1 MFDMSDIDDIS
12 ALWGG
17 QHENRL
23 HPDRLPSRPAF
34 ARQPRPDVPSPDAGR
49 LDAMERRWREVLER
63 LIERIDT
70 IEQEQSGGRLHD
82 QRVTALEDQVQQRMV
97 RLDAVERQFARLQE
111 AFQGQLALIVSQAV
125 DAATARVVAVEE
137 ELNDRL
143 DAIDAAAAR
152 VTAETARVASL
163 VPSAASALAPL
174 RSDLAALQTRVNAL
188 TEAVG
193 QLAGSGKSARGAQ
206 SSVKVPRPAPSARV
220 VPGEPRRLPGPKG

>member
-1 MFDMSDIDDIS
+1 MFDMGDIDDIS

-17 QHENRL
+17 QQENRL
-23 HPDRLPSRPAF
+23 RPDRLPSRPPS
-34 ARQPRPDVPSPDAGR
+34 ARQPSPDAGR

-63 LIERIDT
+63 LIGRIDT
-70 IEQEQSGGRLHD
+70 IEQEQAGGRLND
-82 QRVTALEDQVQQRMV
+82 QRVTALEDQVQQCMV
-97 RLDAVERQFARLQE
+97 RLDAVERQFAGLRE
-111 AFQGQLALIVSQAV
+111 AAQGQLALIVSQAV

-143 DAIDAAAAR
+143 DAIDVAAAR

-163 VPSAASALAPL
+163 VPSAATALAPL

-188 TEAVG
+188 TDAVG

-206 SSVKVPRPAPSARV
+206 NSAKVPRPDPSARLV
-220 VPGEPRRLPGPKG
+220 RGEPRRPPGPKG